1 MRVQEVL
8 GLVVDAAVDA
18 QEFASRAVFAYPAGA
33 HLEGAV
39 AAARG
44 EGVAAVV
51 DHDQGLFDTVFVGD
65 G

>member
-1 MRVQEVL
+1 MRVEEVL
-8 GLVVDAAVDA
+8 GFVVDAPVHAE
-18 QEFASRAVFAYPAGA
+18 QFARRAVFAYPAGT
-33 HLEGAV
+33 HLESAV